1 MPNQAPD
8 KAMASTEDGSIAP
21 ADLSLYRQL
30 REAVESA
37 IRKNGSQFFAGRP
50 EAGPAALGGLLN
62 QGATCYLNSLVQAL
76 FHSRPF
82 RQLVYA
88 WCYDESVHGAA
99 EACIPLQLQRLFA
112 RLQLSKRAA
121 TSTKALT
128 RSFGW
133 TAADSFQQHDAQE
146 LLHLLVDALDST
158 ADGDERRAKQSSE
171 QGAVTSS
178 PLRQACNALRGKV
191 LDRLQCCVCGHS
203 RSREDPY
210 LDVELEVSGSGTAEA
225 AIRRFHGAELLSA
238 GDQWHCDSCGKR
250 RDAVKSMTLSAA
262 PPVLML
268 HLKRFGFDMA
278 TMRRAKLMDSFHF
291 PAELRLGDIVSSAV
305 AARGA
310 EVAGATAAAR
320 DQLRQRLEALAGGA
334 GTPETPVGG
343 AADSP
348 VAAEGDDAAGG
359 AQLPPLHATADDA
372 VAAGVA
378 SARYRLSSVLIHTGT
393 AMGGHYFAYARPG
406 EAFSFAAEQGLC
418 AAVEGGGHAEAGWV
432 ELNDAGA
439 RVLAGDAARSLRK
452 VMQAAA
458 ALAPGGEAAETAGAS
473 AATGAGRDLPAASP
487 ADDVAA
493 DASAASA
500 AGASVAADAGD
511 SGAEHSAPAA
521 KPKPSAGV
529 EGNAYLLVYARCDE
543 AAGGAPTPAL
553 GREMPPGEVLRE
565 VQAENAAWERLKRA
579 FDVRTRLCRLQARWP
594 PVQNGDVAA
603 ACGGRGSGAAM
614 GLASGGGLTA
624 EASVGAAPPMLS
636 GAVGGVPAS
645 AGVASS
651 GPVTGEEEDVTN
663 ASGVEVPEL
672 ESAMRATSVS
682 PAADGG
688 EAPEALAAVVGAVLE
703 APVSWTTARL
713 LAEVCRVLGP
723 EADAAAYVG
732 RHGVS
737 LAKAAELGLLR
748 LRRWDPV
755 GCRPTAVIGGDASD
769 AAELVSS
776 LGLGAGAHVCL
787 EGRCEGEEWVPYDPQ
802 AMVLTLVRWDPE
814 AANVTLGVLPGDEAS
829 SAADAGATAVTVPAF
844 TLEERLGVMGSD
856 TVLVP
861 GGAAATCGGLAAAV
875 AGSSLGVPVAM
886 QRLWAVDGD
895 SARRLDPG
903 FDDVRAFGGDA
914 ASLWDMGLAPGA
926 RVIVEVVAPGE
937 PADGAAEAGQAGFK
951 SAFDAERSVIEI
963 QFNLPSK
970 PAEAAP
976 EGVRW
981 AADPMAVAPDF
992 SERVLATKQDNLAE
1006 LKRRIAAVLGPEVN
1020 PEDFHLARSARSR
1033 EQLKDGRV
1041 LLGDSQRAQ
1050 RGLPPRPG
1058 LGLVNSSV
1066 VHVRWGRQLRPDEHM
1081 VSFLSFDPS
1090 LAKRSFAP
1098 LCSLPVCQDATVASA
1113 KRLLR
1118 DALVQQHAELSKAAR
1133 DGASEA
1139 PRPPPALARLR
1150 LRDKTRTEAGKIL
1163 RDSQRL
1169 GSALPRLGDGY
1180 EVAVQRLAEPE
1191 TVSAGDLVVEC
1202 RRWNPATF
1210 KLSPVT
1216 ELVLD
1221 KHASLRDLRCIV
1233 ARKFRVT
1240 TAQAALA
1247 AESGADEGPG
1257 LAAASSAASSGT
1269 DSALLEGEA
1278 LAPWAVGLAKH
1289 TQFAVAL
1296 RGASA
1301 GESLTWMAA
1310 EALSHWTSA
1319 WEGAGANGKAAVA
1332 AGDTAAAA
1340 AAAIIDAKAA
1350 AARHEFEAAV
1360 REERAIPL
1368 DEAELVAFGQP
1379 ASRAGQ
1385 AQDAL
1390 ASRAGGAEVA
1400 ADSRGGSDA
1409 ESSPASSNLSKPPAR
1424 GASLAVE
1431 LDDDD
1436 AKVVAKPL
1444 ALRDGVTLVI
1454 RDERAHL
1461 QAVKAGLKPPVK
1473 ARAAN
1478 SRRTGRPGGRS
1489 ARFSGASTAA
1499 PLVRERGL
1507 AFRPG
1512 APPETARQPREWSC
1526 PVCTFSQTNPADAC
1540 EMCGSPAPA

>member
-1 MPNQAPD
+1 ARDLQ
-8 KAMASTEDGSIAP
+8 MAASEDGSIAP

-37 IRKNGSQFFAGRP
+37 VRKNGSQFFAGRP
-50 EAGPAALGGLLN
+50 EAGPASLGGLLN

-146 LLHLLVDALDST
+146 LLHLLVDALDTT
-158 ADGDERRAKQSSE
+158 ADGDERRAKQDSGPCAPE
-171 QGAVTSS
+171 PS
-178 PLRQACNALRGKV
+178 PLRLACDALRGKV

-225 AIRRFHGAELLSA
+225 AVRRFHGAELLTG

-278 TMRRAKLMDSFHF
+278 TMRRAKLMDSFLF
-291 PAELRLGDIVSSAV
+291 PAELRLGDIVA
-305 AARGA
+305 GA
-310 EVAGATAAAR
+310 LAERASEVESATAAAR
-320 DQLRQRLEALAGGA
+320 ERLRQRLEAQAAGPSTPDTPDTPDGGA
-334 GTPETPVGG
+334 V
-343 AADSP
+343 DSP
-348 VAAEGDDAAGG
+348 VAAADGDDAAAGV
-359 AQLPPLHATADDA
+359 QLPALHPTADEA

-378 SARYRLSSVLIHTGT
+378 GARYRLSSVLIHTGT

-406 EAFSFAAEQGLC
+406 EAFPFAAAHGLC
-418 AAVEGGGHAEAGWV
+418 AEAEGGDRAEAGWV

-439 RVLAGDAARSLRK
+439 RLLAGDAALSLRR
-452 VMQAAA
+452 VMQAAVGGA
-458 ALAPGGEAAETAGAS
+458 AAGDAAAGDASSVGMVAGEAAVEAS
-473 AATGAGRDLPAASP
+473 EEGG
-487 ADDVAA
+487 
-493 DASAASA
+493 DA
-500 AGASVAADAGD
+500 AADAGAAAAD
-511 SGAEHSAPAA
+511 SGAGGVAQAAPAA
-521 KPKPSAGV
+521 KPKPSVGV
-529 EGNAYLLVYARCDE
+529 EGNAYLLVYARCDDASD
-543 AAGGAPTPAL
+543 AAPAAVQ
-553 GREMPPGEVLRE
+553 GRELPPDEVLKE
-565 VQAENAAWERLKRA
+565 VEAENAAWERLKRA
-579 FDVRTRLCRLQARWP
+579 FDVRTRLCRLQVRWP
-594 PVQNGDVAA
+594 PVRNGDVAA
-603 ACGGRGSGAAM
+603 ACGGRGQAAP
-614 GLASGGGLTA
+614 
-624 EASVGAAPPMLS
+624 VGAAGAGARGDDSAAVSSPPRL
-636 GAVGGVPAS
+636 G
-645 AGVASS
+645 GVASGEAAADDGAAAR
-651 GPVTGEEEDVTN
+651 GPPKDEADEDTN

-672 ESAMRATSVS
+672 ETAMRATSVS

-688 EAPEALAAVVGAVLE
+688 EARSAEAAVSGAVLE
-703 APVSWTTARL
+703 APVSWTTGRL
-713 LAEVCRVLGP
+713 LREVCRALGP
-723 EADAAAYVG
+723 DADAAAFVG
-732 RHGVS
+732 RPGVS
-737 LAKAAELGLLR
+737 LAEAAELGLLR
-748 LRRWDPV
+748 LRRWDAV
-755 GCRPTAVIGGDASD
+755 GGRPTAVIGGDASD
-769 AAELVSS
+769 GTAAVSS
-776 LGLGAGAHVCL
+776 LGLGAGSHVCL
-787 EGRCEGEEWVPYDPQ
+787 EGRREGEEWVPYDPQ
-802 AMVLTLVRWDPE
+802 AMVLALVRWDP
-814 AANVTLGVLPGDEAS
+814 D
-829 SAADAGATAVTVPAF
+829 AADAALGVAGDAEDSGAGGAGCAGDTPVATPAF
-844 TLEERLGVMGSD
+844 TLEERLSLMSKD

-861 GGAAATCGGLAAAV
+861 GGAAATCGGLSAAV
-875 AGSSLGVPVAM
+875 ASSELGVPVSM
-886 QRLWAVDGD
+886 QRLWAIDGD
-895 SARRLDPG
+895 SARRLDPAC
-903 FDDVRAFGGDA
+903 DDVRAFGGDA
-914 ASLWDMGLAPGA
+914 ASLWDLGLAPGA
-926 RVIVEVVAPGE
+926 RVIVEVVAPAE
-937 PADGAAEAGQAGFK
+937 ATDGAAAGRQAGFK
-951 SAFDAERSVIEI
+951 AAFDAERSVIEI

-970 PAEAAP
+970 PSEAAP

-981 AADPMAVAPDF
+981 AADSTAMAPDF
-992 SERVLATKQDNLAE
+992 SERVLATKQDTLAE
-1006 LKRRIAAVLGPEVN
+1006 LKRRIAAVLGPEVD

-1033 EQLKDGRV
+1033 EQLKDGRL

-1058 LGLVNSSV
+1058 LGLVNGSV
-1066 VHVRWGRQLRPDEHM
+1066 VHVRWGRQLRADEHM

-1090 LAKRSFAP
+1090 QAKRSFAP
-1098 LCSLPVCQDATVASA
+1098 LCSLPVCQDATVASV

-1118 DALVQQHAELSKAAR
+1118 DALVQQHADLAKAAR
-1133 DGASEA
+1133 DAAAEA
-1139 PRPPPALARLR
+1139 PKAPPALSRLR

-1180 EVAVQRLAEPE
+1180 EIAVQRLAEPE

-1221 KHASLRDLRCIV
+1221 KHATLRDLRGIV

-1240 TAQAALA
+1240 AAAKA
-1247 AESGADEGPG
+1247 AAAGAGSREGPG
-1257 LAAASSAASSGT
+1257 LADTPSAASTGA
-1269 DSALLEGEA
+1269 DSALPEGEV

-1289 TQFAVAL
+1289 TQFAAPL

-1310 EALSHWTSA
+1310 EAVTSWAEA
-1319 WEGAGANGKAAVA
+1319 WDSAGARGKDAAA
-1332 AGDTAAAA
+1332 AGDDAAAA

-1350 AARHEFEAAV
+1350 TARERFEAAV

-1379 ASRAGQ
+1379 PKPEGAAQGGATRVTDSGCEPASPGAG
-1385 AQDAL
+1385 
-1390 ASRAGGAEVA
+1390 AGGADSPVSSA
-1400 ADSRGGSDA
+1400 A
-1409 ESSPASSNLSKPPAR
+1409 PKLPAR
-1424 GASLAVE
+1424 GASLDVE
-1431 LDDDD
+1431 LDRDD

-1454 RDERAHL
+1454 RDERSRL
-1461 QAVKAGLKPPVK
+1461 QAVRAGLKPPVK
-1473 ARAAN
+1473 ARAAA
-1478 SRRTGRPGGRS
+1478 SRRTGRSAGRGARATNTSGS
-1489 ARFSGASTAA
+1489 APR
-1499 PLVRERGL
+1499 VRERGL
-1507 AFRPG
+1507 AFRQGGP
-1512 APPETARQPREWSC
+1512 AESARQPRQWSC
-1526 PVCTFSQTNPADAC
+1526 PVCTFEQTNPSDSC